1 MQQYQAQHPTFM
13 NNFAQTI
20 NYMASAIDMI
30 KKIIQITQDRFLSL
44 IETIL
49 VVETIE
55 ATVIEA
61 MEDLK

>member
-1 MQQYQAQHPTFM
+1 M